1 MTHPV
6 QTESSPTLV
15 IADPTPVGLIC
26 LAIGCAALVPIAFGA
41 SLTPSG
47 LETAAMFC
55 LLFGAGGQMVA
66 GLGNLL
72 NRNLYGGTLF
82 TSFAFNWVMNWWA
95 LDGLA
100 RGRVPDATVVLAV
113 DICFLIVFL
122 VFTYGFGFFS
132 SLLMAF
138 LVDIDLL
145 YAARIAR
152 HFGGGDWLNPFIGL
166 CTVALGLIALWIA
179 FAVLINPTAG
189 RAVFAFPGPVFR
201 GRSATRL
208 P

>member
-1 MTHPV
+1 MTRGAEP
-6 QTESSPTLV
+6 ESGQGLL

-47 LETAAMFC
+47 LKTAAMFC
-55 LLFGAGGQMVA
+55 LLFGAGGQLVA

-72 NRNLYGGTLF
+72 NKNLYGGTLF
-82 TSFAFNWVMNWWA
+82 TSFAFNWVVNWWA
-95 LDGLA
+95 LDNLS
-100 RGRVPDATVVLAV
+100 RGQVPDATVVFAV
-113 DICFLIVFL
+113 DVCFLIVFL

-145 YAARIAR
+145 YVARISK
-152 HFGGGDWLNPFIGL
+152 HLGGGEWLGSVIGI
-166 CTVALGLIALWIA
+166 CTIVLGVLALWIA

-189 RAVFAFPGPVFR
+189 RRVFAFPGPVFR
-201 GRSATRL
+201 QRSATRV

>member
-1 MTHPV
+1 MTHV
-6 QTESSPTLV
+6 AETESRPTLL

-26 LAIGCAALVPIAFGA
+26 LAIACAALVPIAFGA

-47 LETAAMFC
+47 LRTAAMFC
-55 LLFGAGGQMVA
+55 LLFGAGGQLVA

-72 NRNLYGGTLF
+72 NKNLYGGTLF
-82 TSFAFNWVMNWWA
+82 TAFAFNWVINWWA
-95 LDGLA
+95 LDNLA
-100 RGRVPDATVVLAV
+100 RGQIADATVVFAV
-113 DICFLIVFL
+113 DVCFLVVFL
-122 VFTYGFGFFS
+122 VLTYGFGFFS

-138 LVDIDLL
+138 LIDIDLL

-152 HFGGGDWLNPFIGL
+152 HLGGGEWLGPVVGI
-166 CTVALGLIALWIA
+166 CTVVLGAIALWIA
-179 FAVLINPTAG
+179 FALLINPTAG

-201 GRSATRL
+201 ARSARM